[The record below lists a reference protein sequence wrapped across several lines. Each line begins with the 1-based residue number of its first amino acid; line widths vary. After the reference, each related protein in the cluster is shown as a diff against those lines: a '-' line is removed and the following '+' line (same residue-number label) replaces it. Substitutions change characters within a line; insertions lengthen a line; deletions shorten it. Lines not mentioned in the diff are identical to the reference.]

1 MPTKQELVMQVKA
14 EVGFLGGYD
23 ETKKNVENFIN
34 AYSRVV
40 EKALAKGEDVRI
52 GDIGILKPVD
62 VAERTGRNPTDGTPI
77 KIPAHKTVR
86 FRISK
91 YLKDKLQ

>member
-1 MPTKQELVMQVKA
+1 MPTKQELVMQIKA
-14 EVGFLGGYD
+14 EVESLSGHE
-23 ETKKNVENFIN
+23 ETQKNVANFII

-62 VAERTGRNPTDGTPI
+62 VAEKTGHNPQTGKPL

-91 YLKDKLQ
+91 ILKEKLQ